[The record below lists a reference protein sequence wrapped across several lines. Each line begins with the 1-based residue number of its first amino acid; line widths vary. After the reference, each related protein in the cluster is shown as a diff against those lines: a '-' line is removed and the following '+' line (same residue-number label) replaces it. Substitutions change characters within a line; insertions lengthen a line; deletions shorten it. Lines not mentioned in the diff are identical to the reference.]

1 MTRNTRPAGSSGM
14 KLWPFKKQFAM
25 KKLFYYSIA
34 LLAAVSCAKEI
45 APQDNVEAPKG
56 DLKTFT
62 IGAAI
67 DNSTI
72 APQAIAS
79 QELTKAN
86 LDAETLAVLW
96 QAKDTIGLVTA
107 EGTIT
112 PAWLADGYDG
122 KAEGVFNYSA
132 EEELEVVYAYYPYT
146 SKSEVCQQSV
156 EGGKLNISLPYKQFR
171 TKVGLIYKNML
182 IMTAK
187 ADGESIVFKN
197 TCAIAKVSVKGNPV
211 LTRNFYVQT
220 PEAALNGAGSVD
232 MTSDNP
238 IFVTPAIDEV
248 SSANNKFATR
258 WTVVDM
264 DDHGQTIT
272 PGADY
277 VFAGYVVMPAGTYH
291 SLSFELLSTVG
302 ENTQF
307 IQSYSPVKDI
317 TLNVGKIR
325 PLNITVDVPA
335 EFTDLSADG
344 KIANCYMIQDE
355 PGENFGFSL
364 YTRAYA
370 SGTAT
375 NTALNL
381 NGAYNATV
389 LWQSTPGLISSVT
402 YHRANR
408 MIYFKR
414 DTQKTGNA
422 VITLRNREGQVI
434 YSWHIWVVGETVGT
448 NTFSSTVEG
457 ESPSVF
463 MDRNIGATT
472 KTGATATGLHYQYG
486 RKDPFPSADPSNYTS
501 GTNQNSVAVYP
512 DVVKTHVAQDGVSA
526 DWVKHHPNVYVWGSS
541 AANAEDW
548 LKDQGSNLWGD
559 GADAIKTVNDPCPY
573 GWMVPTKKAYRNSEW
588 WNNMLSSGSGVMTVG
603 VGATCKDSNG
613 DIANYPFSGRWR
625 RTIGDTDLANAGT
638 YCYLWTSTESGSLN
652 TNYLGTWHIRV
663 RNNNG
668 SLSRGEETNQPR
680 RWGSNVRCVKF
691 TEVDATAATE

>member
-1 MTRNTRPAGSSGM
+1 M
-14 KLWPFKKQFAM
+14 LWTFKKQFAM

-34 LLAAVSCAKEI
+34 LLATVSCAKEI
-45 APQDNVEAPKG
+45 VPQDNVETPKG

-62 IGAAI
+62 IGASI

-72 APQAIAS
+72 APQD
-79 QELTKAN
+79 LTKAN
-86 LDAETLAVLW
+86 LNEETLEVLW
-96 QAKDTIGLVTA
+96 QSKDTIGLVTA
-107 EGTIT
+107 DGAIT
-112 PAWLADGYDG
+112 PAWLAEGYGG
-122 KAEGVFNYSA
+122 KTEGVFNYQAKA
-132 EEELEVVYAYYPYT
+132 EIAPVYAYYPYT
-146 SKSEVCQQSV
+146 SSSNVCQQTV

-171 TKVGLIYKNML
+171 TKEGLIYKNML

-291 SLSFELLSTVG
+291 SLSFELLSTVDG
-302 ENTQF
+302 NSQY
-307 IQSYSPVKDI
+307 IQSYSPVKDV

-325 PLNITVDVPA
+325 PLNITIDVPA

-344 KIANCYMIQDE
+344 KIANCYMIQNE
-355 PGENFGFSL
+355 SGENFGFRL
-364 YTRAYA
+364 ATRAY
-370 SGTAT
+370 SGGKGT
-375 NTALNL
+375 NTDLTITN
-381 NGAYNATV
+381 AYNATV
-389 LWQSTPGLISSVT
+389 LWQSTEGLISSVT
-402 YHRANR
+402 YNRANA

-422 VITLRNREGQVI
+422 VIALRSREGQVI
-434 YSWHIWVVGETVGT
+434 YSWNIWVPGEVVGT
-448 NTFSSTVEG
+448 NKFGSYEL
-457 ESPSVF
+457 
-463 MDRNIGATT
+463 MDRNLGSYGTSGYTKVGAF
-472 KTGATATGLHYQYG
+472 YQQG
-486 RKDPFPSADPSNYTS
+486 RKDPFPGASE
-501 GTNQNSVAVYP
+501 GTGSVNSTAVYP
-512 DVVKTHVAQDGVSA
+512 DVIKTVKAQDGKSQ
-526 DWVKHHPNVYVWGSS
+526 DWANYHPNVFIWGTENSGRQDWRS
-541 AANAEDW
+541 AYSD
-548 LKDQGSNLWGD
+548 NLWVSN
-559 GADAIKTVNDPCPY
+559 ATYLKRPQDPCPY
-573 GWMVPTKKAYRNSEW
+573 GYRVPITGEIDDMNLVGKTKTGTYA
-588 WNNMLSSGSGVMTVG
+588 
-603 VGATCKDSNG
+603 
-613 DIANYPFSGRWR
+613 
-625 RTIGDTDLANAGT
+625 DLALTITDDNGKDAVFPIGGVWQRKYNSIEMANVDVEGYLWCGNGSNKTGNLDSQFPNASTTEIAEAGT
-638 YCYLWTSTESGSLN
+638 YRIQFKKSGCTIVM
-652 TNYLGTWHIRV
+652 TNA
-663 RNNNG
+663 
-668 SLSRGEETNQPR
+668 QPR